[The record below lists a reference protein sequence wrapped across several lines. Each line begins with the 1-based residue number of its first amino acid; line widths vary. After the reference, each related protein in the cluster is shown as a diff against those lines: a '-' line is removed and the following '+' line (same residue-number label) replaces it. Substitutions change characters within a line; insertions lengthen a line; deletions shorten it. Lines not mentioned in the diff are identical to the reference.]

1 MSKKKIPLQFGKIFK
16 FTVIKVGH
24 IYKGKSKTWLQGLCS
39 TKLYDYALWSYVWA
53 KVSQA

>member
-24 IYKGKSKTWLQGLCS
+24 IYKGKVNGYRVNVLQSYMIMHYGAMYGLKS
-39 TKLYDYALWSYVWA
+39 LKHE
-53 KVSQA
+53 